1 MAVWKKYIL
10 RRYITAVLIGCLMC
24 GYRTDGE
31 VSGRQAAESENA
43 GKTEQ
48 LEKGYDLLPD
58 IEEEREA
65 EADCRNLMERYSHIY
80 EKGCKDALPDGMLPE
95 EVMRAIQG
103 KAAETGC
110 PVAALTAYSDM
121 KNYER
126 MEEVLEG
133 CMAGK
138 KGAVV
143 VYEVHGDGGIGR
155 KKFIFDGGEMYV
167 VNARGG
173 WNDGKPEDGA
183 AFHSPGIPEM
193 EFLSYVRIKEWK
205 YTKKGWFGYELC
217 VPEPPEVS
225 EIVDAACLIRV
236 KPMEKKLREMSER
249 CLRGL
254 GYQGNNLLCSDWDAG
269 HMEGLGYNGLF
280 GALHEMKFG
289 EKPNPGDYPDGVPA
303 EVFEGLMTEYL
314 PVTAGQVKEYAAF
327 DAERQK
333 YVWEELNCL
342 NYTPTFFATSLPE
355 VTGLRENE
363 DGTVTLTVE
372 AVCDTVLCDDAVLTH
387 ELTVEFRE
395 DKSFR
400 YLGNKIL

>member
-1 MAVWKKYIL
+1 
-10 RRYITAVLIGCLMC
+10 
-24 GYRTDGE
+24 
-31 VSGRQAAESENA
+31 
-43 GKTEQ
+43 
-48 LEKGYDLLPD
+48 
-58 IEEEREA
+58 
-65 EADCRNLMERYSHIY
+65 
-80 EKGCKDALPDGMLPE
+80 
-95 EVMRAIQG
+95 
-103 KAAETGC
+103 
-110 PVAALTAYSDM
+110 
-121 KNYER
+121 
-126 MEEVLEG
+126 
-133 CMAGK
+133 
-138 KGAVV
+138 
-143 VYEVHGDGGIGR
+143 
-155 KKFIFDGGEMYV
+155 
-167 VNARGG
+167 
-173 WNDGKPEDGA
+173 
-183 AFHSPGIPEM
+183 
-193 EFLSYVRIKEWK
+193 
-205 YTKKGWFGYELC
+205 
-217 VPEPPEVS
+217 
-225 EIVDAACLIRV
+225 
-236 KPMEKKLREMSER
+236 
-249 CLRGL
+249 
-254 GYQGNNLLCSDWDAG
+254 
-269 HMEGLGYNGLF
+269 MEGLGYNGLF